1 MLQNQMVKNNFNCA
15 LWLLTNNQS
24 KSILLLD
31 DATVSE
37 IYIKHPEASPMYDD
51 ILIQGPIALVNK
63 VIFDII
69 NESEILRASFKN

>member
-1 MLQNQMVKNNFNCA
+1 MLQKQMVKNIVNCV

-31 DATVSE
+31 DATMSE
-37 IYIKHPEASPMYDD
+37 IYIKQH

-63 VIFDII
+63 VVFDSI